1 MDILFYNVFVL
12 LKIQLPLTL
21 NQLERKTNV
30 SKRYGACKL
39 AVGYLPAHYSFLD
52 PEKYGH
58 KRL

>member
-30 SKRYGACKL
+30 SRSACEL
-39 AVGYLPAHYSFLD
+39 AVGYLLAHYFFLD

>member
-30 SKRYGACKL
+30 SRRYGACEL
-39 AVGYLPAHYSFLD
+39 AVGYLLAHYFFLD